1 MTKLKAIDR
10 LNRRIPPMKPKA
22 ENIANGIS
30 NSVKKIRKKSGGGHH
45 LSLNVLHKLI
55 YLYKVIL
62 KPQQQQKKQKAKELI
77 QKHVWETF

>member
-10 LNRRIPPMKPKA
+10 LNRRVPPMRPKV
-22 ENIANGIS
+22 ENITNGIA
-30 NSVKKIRKKSGGGHH
+30 NAVKKTRKKIGGGHH

-62 KPQQQQKKQKAKELI
+62 KPKQQPKKQKAKELI
-77 QKHVWETF
+77 QKHVWGIF